1 MSVFIT
7 MTVQVAV
14 LSPAFAV
21 TIAVPWA
28 TAVTLP
34 FASTVATDELLEDQV
49 TVLFVA
55 LSGFTVAVSVR
66 VSPVFRIV
74 EVMSN
79 VTDSTAMTFF
89 LTVTEQVAVLS
100 PALAVMVAVPSA
112 TAVTLP
118 FASTVATEVLSE
130 LHVTVLFV
138 ALSGFTV
145 AVRVAVSPSVSSSED
160 LSKVTDS
167 TATVFFLTVTE
178 QVAVLSPAF
187 AVMVAVPS
195 ATADTLPLA
204 STEATDALLDDQET
218 VLFVALSGFT
228 VAASVTDSPT
238 LRETEVLSRLTDE
251 TAMTCGCE
259 GVVWP
264 WPGSG
269 SGLPQATA
277 SPIRKAAISGSLKA
291 FISVMQ
297 FIDMWSVSKYRHFYL
312 NILFA

>member
-1 MSVFIT
+1 M
-7 MTVQVAV
+7 
-14 LSPAFAV
+14 
-21 TIAVPWA
+21 A
-28 TAVTLP
+28 TEV
-34 FASTVATDELLEDQV
+34 LLELQV

-55 LSGFTVAVSVR
+55 LSGFTVATRVA
-66 VSPVFRIV
+66 VSPSLSSSEDLSR
-74 EVMSN
+74 VM
-79 VTDSTAMTFF
+79 DSTATTFF
-89 LTVTEQVAVLS
+89 VTVTEQVADLL
-100 PALAVMVAVPSA
+100 PAFAVMVAFPSA

-118 FASTVATEVLSE
+118 LASTVATEVLLE
-130 LHVTVLFV
+130 LHVTVLSD

-145 AVRVAVSPSVSSSED
+145 AVRVAVSPSLSSSED

-167 TATVFFLTVTE
+167 TATTFFVTVTE
-178 QVAVLSPAF
+178 HVAVLSPAF

-251 TAMTCGCE
+251 TATTCGCE

-297 FIDMWSVSKYRHFYL
+297 FIDKWSVSKYRHFYL